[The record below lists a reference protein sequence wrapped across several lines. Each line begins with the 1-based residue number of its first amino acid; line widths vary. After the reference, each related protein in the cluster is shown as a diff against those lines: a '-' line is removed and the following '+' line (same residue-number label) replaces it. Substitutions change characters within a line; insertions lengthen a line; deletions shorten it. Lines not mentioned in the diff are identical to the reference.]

1 MILKIKNKSEFV
13 SNFLSPLSKL
23 GDSCICKV
31 TSSGLTTLIT
41 TDCRTVVLY
50 GTYNQDIELEGESV
64 NLNLPDLGR
73 LIRILQCIDK
83 ESIELDVTPAV
94 IKYTSNDIRFSY
106 HLLDDNILCV
116 PKISVDKIKQ
126 IEYTTTFNI
135 TYSALVNLL
144 KSSTFTININKVYF
158 DTDESGV
165 YAEINDKQNCNVDN
179 MRIKLCDS
187 YSGNDIETP
196 LPVSLDTIRN
206 LAGVK
211 CNELK
216 VSVNSDLN
224 VMTVGINNNNI
235 SILYIVSGLIK

>member
-1 MILKIKNKSEFV
+1 
-13 SNFLSPLSKL
+13 
-23 GDSCICKV
+23 
-31 TSSGLTTLIT
+31 
-41 TDCRTVVLY
+41 
-50 GTYNQDIELEGESV
+50 
-64 NLNLPDLGR
+64 
-73 LIRILQCIDK
+73 
-83 ESIELDVTPAV
+83 
-94 IKYTSNDIRFSY
+94 
-106 HLLDDNILCV
+106 
-116 PKISVDKIKQ
+116 
-126 IEYTTTFNI
+126 
-135 TYSALVNLL
+135 
-144 KSSTFTININKVYF
+144 
-158 DTDESGV
+158 
-165 YAEINDKQNCNVDN
+165 